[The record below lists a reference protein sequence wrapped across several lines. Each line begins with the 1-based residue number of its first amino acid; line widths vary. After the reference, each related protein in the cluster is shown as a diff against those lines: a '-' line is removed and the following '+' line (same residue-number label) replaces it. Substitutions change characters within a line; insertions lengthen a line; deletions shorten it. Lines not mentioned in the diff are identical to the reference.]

1 MNTKEVIGKLRKDN
15 LFKAINICKATG
27 DGDFAKG
34 LDIIKKKYDER
45 PFDLAW
51 ADLKT
56 VIDVVE
62 GALNN
67 DSGFSSLIG
76 DLEVNEIMG
85 YKCDK
90 VLIDGCI

>member
-1 MNTKEVIGKLRKDN
+1 MNTQEIIRQVSKAN
-15 LFKAINICKATG
+15 LTKAINICKAKG
-27 DGDFAKG
+27 GGDFVKG

-56 VIDVVE
+56 VIEVIE

-67 DSGFSSLIG
+67 DVDYSNKIVG
-76 DLEVNEIMG
+76 V
-85 YKCDK
+85 KCDK
-90 VLIDGCI
+90 VIIDELI